1 MQALA
6 MKGGRQIGRGGRKG
20 EGDDAQWAQ
29 REEEE
34 NQEWGRV
41 EREREEFRRP
51 RRRSVILTLQMQV
64 DGRTDAECLF
74 HLASFDRP
82 DRQTNRQTTTG
93 ERLVGEGKSRRD
105 VGRLRAS
112 KVMFNECDDWSVT
125 SADYGQPTFKRIAS

>member
-1 MQALA
+1 M
-6 MKGGRQIGRGGRKG
+6 
-20 EGDDAQWAQ
+20 
-29 REEEE
+29 
-34 NQEWGRV
+34 
-41 EREREEFRRP
+41 
-51 RRRSVILTLQMQV
+51 
-64 DGRTDAECLF
+64 ECLF

-82 DRQTNRQTTTG
+82 AAADRRTDRQLGTG

>member
-1 MQALA
+1 M
-6 MKGGRQIGRGGRKG
+6 
-20 EGDDAQWAQ
+20 GDS
-29 REEEE
+29 
-34 NQEWGRV
+34 G
-41 EREREEFRRP
+41 EREEFRRP

-64 DGRTDAECLF
+64 DGRADGRGRGVPFPSCELRQAGRTD
-74 HLASFDRP
+74 RRT
-82 DRQTNRQTTTG
+82 DRQLGTG